1 LAVNGKSVLMVTFEA
16 TPFVKVGGLAEV
28 PSNLARYLSSL
39 GWRSLV
45 ALPSHAPTGSR
56 GEKIIDSFTTPM
68 GEVSVGIGTWH
79 NVTFLLFSGSVLS
92 NSAVYSEDVMESK
105 VKLFATSLSI
115 FLSRAD
121 ELLGGFPNI
130 IHFHDWHSVY
140 SLIKLKHDFP
150 FGNWYSAFH
159 IHLLVKRRIKPEIFP
174 ELGVPLDWVHEIRI
188 DGRKETYT
196 LEEALAR
203 SNFIA
208 EKVGAYEADRLITV
222 SKAYLHDE
230 VLPFLGHGFS
240 EKSRVIYN
248 ATDWTFENAKTE
260 VLREHG
266 NNIIEFSGET
276 NLNSRLDLRKYFLLK
291 GIASLKN
298 EEPVIPD
305 ERIKKII
312 QDISLP
318 PLRENGKPEP
328 FLFDGPLAITTG
340 RLARQ
345 KGFDLMVE
353 AVPRVLRELGSAKF
367 VFLVLPVWGG
377 EDYIYQLADLQRSYP
392 ENVRVIYGVAPSIY
406 KLAHLASD
414 VFFAPSRWEPFG
426 IMALEAMATGNPL
439 VASRTGGLKEIVLDV
454 NDHGDKG
461 TGLLVP
467 PGDPYELGEA
477 LRDMLA
483 FMEASNTGNLGW
495 YLKKIGNEKLV
506 RLLEEYPDAG
516 EILRKNCI
524 ERVEKYFSWSAS
536 ATTASVIYGELLKG

>member
-1 LAVNGKSVLMVTFEA
+1 MAVNGKSVLMVTFEA

-121 ELLGGFPNI
+121 EMLGGFPNI

-150 FGNWYSAFH
+150 SGNWYSAFH

-196 LEEALAR
+196 LEEALVR

-208 EKVGAYEADRLITV
+208 EKAGAYEADRLITV

-248 ATDWTFENAKTE
+248 ATDWTFENAKAE

-276 NLNSRLDLRKYFLLK
+276 NLNRRLDLRKYFLLR

-353 AVPRVLRELGSAKF
+353 AVPRVLRELGNAKF

-536 ATTASVIYGELLKG
+536 AATASAIYGELLKG